1 MLKCFYFIVYI
12 QLPGFWLVAMIAGME
27 GVEKEVFVRISVAP
41 MATAVG
47 VGSMI
52 VPVKPSKL
60 L

>member
-1 MLKCFYFIVYI
+1 
-12 QLPGFWLVAMIAGME
+12 MIAGME

-60 L
+60 LKAVFTFV

>member
-1 MLKCFYFIVYI
+1 
-12 QLPGFWLVAMIAGME
+12 ME
-27 GVEKEVFVRISVAP
+27 VVEKEVFVRVFVAP

>member
-1 MLKCFYFIVYI
+1 MFGYRSV
-12 QLPGFWLVAMIAGME
+12 VTVAGMNAE
-27 GVEKEVFVRISVAP
+27 QREVFVRIFVAP

-60 L
+60 LQAIGTYV